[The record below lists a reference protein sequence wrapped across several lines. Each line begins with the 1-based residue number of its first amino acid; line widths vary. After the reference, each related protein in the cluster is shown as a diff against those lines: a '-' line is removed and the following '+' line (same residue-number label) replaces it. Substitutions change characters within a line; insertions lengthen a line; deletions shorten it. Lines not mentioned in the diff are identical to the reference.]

1 MRLLTSSRGPVVPF
15 ALTAA
20 NLLANARTWSSKR
33 HHQKYEIVEDR
44 KLAYQIVRLMAEEP
58 PDSTAPLRGG
68 RVKLRNEGVTI
79 FISDN

>member
-58 PDSTAPLRGG
+58 PIQLLRCEVDGSSCAM
-68 RVKLRNEGVTI
+68 RE
-79 FISDN
+79 